1 MTYFLELEMV
11 ISEKKE
17 AALSP
22 NSKKRRAEEIDVREQ
37 KKKPSTELDPTLN
50 DDLHIHS
57 WNRLMARIRQKE
69 KEL

>member
-17 AALSP
+17 AALST
-22 NSKKRRAEEIDVREQ
+22 NSKKRKAEEINVREE
-37 KKKPSTELDPTLN
+37 PSTELDPTLN
-50 DDLHIHS
+50 DYLHKDA

-69 KEL
+69 NEL